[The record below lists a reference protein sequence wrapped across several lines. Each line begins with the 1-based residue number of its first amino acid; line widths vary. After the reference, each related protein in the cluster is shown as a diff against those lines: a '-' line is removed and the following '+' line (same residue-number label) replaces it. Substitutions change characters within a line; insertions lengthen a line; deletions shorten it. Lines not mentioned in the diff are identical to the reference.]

1 MAAYPGAPIILA
13 AALLAAAGGSMAQE
27 PPYKAEILD
36 LQATILDL
44 KGLPSDASGG
54 ISDLSSQIDGLAA
67 RHDGLSVRQDK
78 NAVTVSML
86 GDVLFDFDKA
96 AIRPAAEPTLQ
107 DIAKLIKSDSAG
119 TVAIEGHTD
128 SKGSAAYN
136 KDLSL
141 RRAQAVAQWLASH
154 GVDKARLSVKGLGDT
169 QPVQPNKLANGADNP
184 QGRAQNRRVEFVLPK
199 KR

>member
-1 MAAYPGAPIILA
+1 MAGYPGAATLLA

-54 ISDLSSQIDGLAA
+54 ISDLNAQIDGLAA

-78 NAVTVSML
+78 NAVTVAML
-86 GDVLFDFDKA
+86 GDVLFDFDKT

-107 DIAKLIKSDSAG
+107 DIASLIKASSAG

-128 SKGSAAYN
+128 SKGSASYN

-141 RRAQAVAQWLASH
+141 RRAQAVAQWLTSH
-154 GVDKARLSVKGLGDT
+154 GVDKARLTVKGLGDT
-169 QPVQPNKLANGADNP
+169 QPIQSNRLANGADNP

-199 KR
+199 R

>member
-1 MAAYPGAPIILA
+1 MAGYPGTSTLLA
-13 AALLAAAGGSMAQE
+13 AALLAAASGSMAQE

-54 ISDLSSQIDGLAA
+54 ISDLNAQIDGLAA

-78 NAVTVSML
+78 NAVTVAML
-86 GDVLFDFDKA
+86 GDVLFDFDKT
-96 AIRPAAEPTLQ
+96 AIRLAAEPTLR
-107 DIAKLIKSDSAG
+107 DIASLIQSSSAG
-119 TVAIEGHTD
+119 TVGIEGHTD
-128 SKGSAAYN
+128 SKGSASYN

-141 RRAQAVAQWLASH
+141 RRAQAVAQWLANH
-154 GVDKARLSVKGLGDT
+154 GVDKSRLTVKGYGDT
-169 QPVQPNKLANGADNP
+169 QPIQSNKLANGADNP

-199 KR
+199 H

>member
-1 MAAYPGAPIILA
+1 M
-13 AALLAAAGGSMAQE
+13 E

-54 ISDLSSQIDGLAA
+54 ISDLNAQIDGLAA

-78 NAVTVSML
+78 NAVTVAML
-86 GDVLFDFDKA
+86 GDVLFDFDKT
-96 AIRPAAEPTLQ
+96 AIRPAAEPTLR
-107 DIAKLIKSDSAG
+107 DIASLIKSSSAG
-119 TVAIEGHTD
+119 TVGIEGHTD
-128 SKGSAAYN
+128 AKGSASYN

-141 RRAQAVAQWLASH
+141 RRAQAVAQWLANH
-154 GVDKARLSVKGLGDT
+154 GVDKSRLTVKGYGDT
-169 QPVQPNKLANGADNP
+169 QPIQSNKLANGADNP

-199 KR
+199 H

>member
-1 MAAYPGAPIILA
+1 MAAATRAPTTILA
-13 AALLAAAGGSMAQE
+13 AALLAAASGSWAQE
-27 PPYKAEILD
+27 PPYKVEILD

-78 NAVTVSML
+78 NAVTVAML
-86 GDVLFDFDKA
+86 GDVLFDFDKTV
-96 AIRPAAEPTLQ
+96 IRPAAEPTLR
-107 DIAKLIKSDSAG
+107 DIASLIKSSSAG

-128 SKGSAAYN
+128 SKGSASYN

-169 QPVQPNKLANGADNP
+169 QPIQSNRLANGADNP

-199 KR
+199 H

>member
-13 AALLAAAGGSMAQE
+13 AALLAASGGSMAQE

-54 ISDLSSQIDGLAA
+54 ISDLNAQVDGLAA

-107 DIAKLIKSDSAG
+107 DIAKLIKSDAAG

>member
-1 MAAYPGAPIILA
+1 MAGYPGASTLLA

-36 LQATILDL
+36 LRATILDL
-44 KGLPSDASGG
+44 KGFPSDASGG

-78 NAVTVSML
+78 NAVTVAML
-86 GDVLFDFDKA
+86 GDVLFDFDKT
-96 AIRPAAEPTLQ
+96 AIRPAAEPTLR
-107 DIAKLIKSDSAG
+107 DIASLIKSSSAG

-128 SKGSAAYN
+128 SKGSASYN

-154 GVDKARLSVKGLGDT
+154 GVDKSRLTVKGLGDT
-169 QPVQPNKLANGADNP
+169 QPIQSNRLANGADNP

-199 KR
+199 R

>member
-1 MAAYPGAPIILA
+1 MAGYSGASTLLA
-13 AALLAAAGGSMAQE
+13 AALLTVAGGSMAQE

-78 NAVTVSML
+78 NAVTVAML
-86 GDVLFDFDKA
+86 GDVLFDFDKTA
-96 AIRPAAEPTLQ
+96 VRPAAEPTLR
-107 DIAKLIKSDSAG
+107 DIASLIKSSSAG

-128 SKGSAAYN
+128 SKGSASYN

-141 RRAQAVAQWLASH
+141 RRAQAVAQWLTNH

-169 QPVQPNKLANGADNP
+169 QPIQSNRLANGADNP

-199 KR
+199 H

>member
-1 MAAYPGAPIILA
+1 MAGYPGSSTLLA
-13 AALLAAAGGSMAQE
+13 AALLAATGGSMAQE

-54 ISDLSSQIDGLAA
+54 ISDLNAQIDGLAA

-78 NAVTVSML
+78 NAVTVAML
-86 GDVLFDFDKA
+86 GDVLFDFDKT
-96 AIRPAAEPTLQ
+96 AIRPAAEPTLR
-107 DIAKLIKSDSAG
+107 DIASLIKASSAG

-128 SKGSAAYN
+128 SKGSASYN

-141 RRAQAVAQWLASH
+141 RRAQAVAQWLTSH
-154 GVDKARLSVKGLGDT
+154 GVDKARLTVKGLGDT
-169 QPVQPNKLANGADNP
+169 QPIQSNRLANGADNP

-199 KR
+199 H

>member
-1 MAAYPGAPIILA
+1 MAGYPGASTLLA
-13 AALLAAAGGSMAQE
+13 AALLAAASGSMAQE

-44 KGLPSDASGG
+44 KGFPSDASGG
-54 ISDLSSQIDGLAA
+54 VSDLSAQIDGLAA

-78 NAVTVSML
+78 NAVTVAML
-86 GDVLFDFDKA
+86 GDVLFDFDKT
-96 AIRPAAEPTLQ
+96 AIRPAAEPTLR
-107 DIAKLIKSDSAG
+107 DIASLIKSSSAG

-128 SKGSAAYN
+128 SKGSASYN

-154 GVDKARLSVKGLGDT
+154 GVDKSRLSVKGLGDT
-169 QPVQPNKLANGADNP
+169 QPIQSNRLANGADNP

-199 KR
+199 R

>member
-1 MAAYPGAPIILA
+1 MAGYPGASTLLA
-13 AALLAAAGGSMAQE
+13 AALLAAASGSMAQE

-44 KGLPSDASGG
+44 KGLPSNTSGG
-54 ISDLSSQIDGLAA
+54 ISDLNGQIDGLAA

-78 NAVTVSML
+78 NAVTVAML
-86 GDVLFDFDKA
+86 GDVLFDFDKT
-96 AIRPAAEPTLQ
+96 AIRPAAEPTLR
-107 DIAKLIKSDSAG
+107 DIASLIKASSAG

-128 SKGSAAYN
+128 SKGSASYN

-141 RRAQAVAQWLASH
+141 RRAQAVAQWLANN

-169 QPVQPNKLANGADNP
+169 QPIQSNRLANGADNP

-199 KR
+199 H